1 MELSE
6 EEFILFNPESK
17 VQLLIKDGF
26 LIHLFEKE
34 TEVVALYGLYRFIVE
49 VKTKTGA
56 ELQIKTTSVKNFPD
70 EYLEMIMI
78 EELY

>member
-6 EEFILFNPESK
+6 EEFLLFNTKSK
-17 VQLLIKDGF
+17 EQLLMKDGF
-26 LIHLFEKE
+26 LIHLFIKEKDI
-34 TEVVALYGLYRFIVE
+34 VALYGLYQFLVE
-49 VKTKTGA
+49 VKTETGKD
-56 ELQIKTTSVKNFPD
+56 LFVKSVSVKTFPE